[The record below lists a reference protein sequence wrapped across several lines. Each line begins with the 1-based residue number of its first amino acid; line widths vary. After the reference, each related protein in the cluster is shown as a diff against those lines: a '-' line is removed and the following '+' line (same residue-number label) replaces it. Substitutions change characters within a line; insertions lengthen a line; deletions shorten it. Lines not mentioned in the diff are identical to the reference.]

1 MHIRKG
7 LGIILVVVVSH
18 SAVGQSAQADYNLRY
33 RWPFS
38 VGAGFQPL
46 SPLGES
52 NWSDFDVSEIAAEVR
67 LPVGNRGVLQPLIRG
82 GIRSYAMNREDST
95 AGQDWSH
102 QQQFAAAGVGV
113 ASRMSREIEVGAAG
127 WAGANQAV
135 FTNLE
140 SDVLQA
146 ETDYGQVNAE
156 AGAEVSIAFNP
167 SYNLSVAFKPSLRY
181 TRSLGV
187 LDRFDGFS
195 YGFGFSASY
204 RFGRDPDASSA
215 ELRAIRFGAVEMPP
229 VFAAMRS
236 YYSQAPITTV
246 EIANGETY
254 DLEDVT
260 IQFFQEGFMNS
271 PTEIATFERIEA
283 GSAASVPL
291 LATFNEEVF
300 STEGITPL
308 TGEIIATY
316 TARGRSGE
324 QRRSVSYELHDRNA
338 LTWDDDRKV
347 AAFITPADSAV
358 RNYASYIRRIHRDVE
373 NGFVSPQ
380 LQLAIQTYNA
390 LAELGILYQVDPSSP
405 FTSVQENTFAVDSV
419 SFPRETL
426 TRLTGDCDDLTVL
439 FNTILQSAGVET
451 AFVTTPGHIYSA
463 VNTGV
468 ASRDYADVHSD
479 RNMLLEVDGEI
490 WVLVEITLI
499 GRAPFMEAWTTGIQE
514 FRSYDSNPAVRGF
527 YQTSEAHGT
536 YRPVAL
542 RETDLGL
549 QYGDADAI
557 VTRFQSDLDALARA
571 ALAPLR
577 TDAET
582 RGDSRGWNRY
592 GIAAAQFG
600 AHGEAERAFERARD
614 LDAEHLSPVLNLGS
628 LYFLRQQYDEALSV
642 FSEAA
647 ESVQTASR
655 VRSSE
660 RFKVYINLSRTHHSL
675 QNYVEADRY
684 FAQAREI
691 DPEAVEEFSYIATAG
706 GSSGEIGRASEV
718 GRVEPILF
726 FGEE

>member
-1 MHIRKG
+1 MDMRRG
-7 LGIILVVVVSH
+7 FGFVLLLLLVQT
-18 SAVGQSAQADYNLRY
+18 AFGQTTQADYNRRY

-38 VGAGFQPL
+38 VSAGFHPL
-46 SPLGES
+46 SPLGSTRWGE
-52 NWSDFDVSEIAAEVR
+52 FDVSEISAELRV
-67 LPVGNRGVLQPLIRG
+67 PVGERGVLQPLLRG
-82 GIRSYAMNREDST
+82 GVRSYTMNRDEST
-95 AGQDWSH
+95 TGQDWSH
-102 QQQFAAAGVGV
+102 QQQFAATGVGA
-113 ASRMSREIEVGAAG
+113 ASRMSREIEVGTAG
-127 WAGANQAV
+127 WIGANQAV
-135 FTNLE
+135 FSNLE
-140 SDVLQA
+140 SEVLDSGN
-146 ETDYGQVNAE
+146 EYGQVNIE

-181 TRSLGV
+181 TQSLGI

-195 YGFGFSASY
+195 YGFGFAASY

-246 EIANGETY
+246 EIANGENY

-260 IQFFQEGFMNS
+260 IQFFQDGFMNS
-271 PTEIATFERIEA
+271 PTEIATFDRIE
-283 GSAASVPL
+283 GGTVEVVPV
-291 LATFNEEVF
+291 LATFTEEVF
-300 STEGITPL
+300 TTEGITPL

-324 QRRSVSYELHDRNA
+324 QRRSISYELHDRNA

-373 NGFVSPQ
+373 NAFVSPQ
-380 LQLAIQTYNA
+380 LQLAIQAYNA

-479 RNMLLEVDGEI
+479 REMLLEVDGEI

-514 FRSYDSNPAVRGF
+514 FRSYDSNPTVRGF
-527 YQTSEAHGT
+527 YQTSAAHQT

-557 VTRFQSDLDALARA
+557 VTRFQNDLDALARA

-577 TDAET
+577 TEAET

-600 AHGEAERAFERARD
+600 AHGEAESAFERARE

-628 LYFLRQQYDEALSV
+628 LHFLRQQYEEALSV

-647 ESVQTASR
+647 ESVRTASR

-675 QNYVEADRY
+675 QNYAEADRY

-691 DPEAVEEFSYIATAG
+691 DPEAVQEFSYIATTG

-726 FGEE
+726 FGED